1 MFKEYTKRL
10 IVCLIGLAVCGLGN
24 FFGVKAGAVGTNSW
38 NTLALG
44 ISSFTG
50 MSFGSAT
57 FSISIG
63 VIVIDILGR
72 GKIGFGTLLNASLI
86 AAFSDVFLNVFS
98 FIPEIS
104 NSFGGILSTLLGQAL
119 ISLGTVIYMNAALG
133 CGPRDTLMVIIG
145 RKMPRMPIGAV
156 RFCLEFA
163 VLIVGMLMGAP
174 FGLGTVAVMVLQA
187 SIFQLICNICRC
199 EPRNIKHEDMID
211 TCKRISS
218 KCKV

>member
-10 IVCLIGLAVCGLGN
+10 IICLIGLAVCGLGN

-44 ISSFTG
+44 ISSFSG

-57 FSISIG
+57 FAISMG
-63 VIVIDILGR
+63 VIVIDLLGR
-72 GKIGFGTLLNASLI
+72 GKLGFGTLLNATLI
-86 AAFSDVFLNVFS
+86 AAFSDVFLKLFS
-98 FIPEIS
+98 FMPEMQ
-104 NSFGGILSTLLGQAL
+104 NSFAGVLSTLLGQAL

-145 RKMPRMPIGAV
+145 KKTPRLPIGAV

-174 FGLGTVAVMVLQA
+174 FGLGTLAVMVLQA
-187 SIFQLICNICRC
+187 TIFQFICNICRC
-199 EPRNIKHEDMID
+199 EPRNIKHEDVFD
-211 TCKRISS
+211 TCKRIF
-218 KCKV
+218 KKGV